1 MDRGDCVC
9 RGFPPLIAREVE
21 FGQLRDAIQ
30 AAWTVKARLVAVVGE
45 AGIGKSRL
53 VAELGV
59 EARRKGARVLLGR
72 CHESEQVLP
81 FAIDILLVA

>member
-1 MDRGDCVC
+1 M
-9 RGFPPLIAREVE
+9 
-21 FGQLRDAIQ
+21 
-30 AAWTVKARLVAVVGE
+30 KARLVAVVGE